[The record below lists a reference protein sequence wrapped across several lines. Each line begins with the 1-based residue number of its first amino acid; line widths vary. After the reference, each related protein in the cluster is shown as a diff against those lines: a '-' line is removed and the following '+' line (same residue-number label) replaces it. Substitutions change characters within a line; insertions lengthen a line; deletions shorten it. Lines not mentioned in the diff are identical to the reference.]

1 LYSHWH
7 ICLFY
12 ATGELG
18 KLEMVQEGILHKCI
32 KQLIE
37 RKKTPNGSTARVAD
51 MSEDMECLCE
61 ILRTI
66 GRRLD
71 HERARRWMDQYFER
85 IRVYQ
90 ADTELPS
97 RIRFMLQDV
106 IELRSNG
113 WQPRKLVLA
122 EGAPKTIQQVIH
134 SQSCHTLF
142 IVVTLIQ
149 LTSLKTIGC

>member
-1 LYSHWH
+1 MKE
-7 ICLFY
+7 FY
-12 ATGELG
+12 INVLSSLSNA
-18 KLEMVQEGILHKCI
+18 
-32 KQLIE
+32 
-37 RKKTPNGSTARVAD
+37 RKTPNGSTARVAE

-71 HERARRWMDQYFER
+71 HERARLWMDKYFER
-85 IRVYQ
+85 IRIYQ

-106 IELRSNG
+106 IELRANG

-122 EGAPKTIQQVIH
+122 EGAPKTIQQV
-134 SQSCHTLF
+134 QCYFDFFAPSC
-142 IVVTLIQ
+142 
-149 LTSLKTIGC
+149 